1 MDKIIK
7 FEIMQNLKGDEN
19 MEKLILIIKG
29 LGNVLI
35 NVIIDYINSRRKIS
49 EQFGQALQEL
59 KVLEEDSNACIS
71 IYDKE
76 GDKMLYSAY
85 YSKLQNLQKLIGA
98 YKHKIPEKKSNEYE
112 QLCKEIITKLK
123 IFAIVFLSDIDISQ
137 YDQEKYYYDY
147 INPDETKIQKLID
160 ELLESPI

>member
-59 KVLEEDSNACIS
+59 KVSVSYTHLTLPTNSR
-71 IYDKE
+71 
-76 GDKMLYSAY
+76 
-85 YSKLQNLQKLIGA
+85 
-98 YKHKIPEKKSNEYE
+98 
-112 QLCKEIITKLK
+112 
-123 IFAIVFLSDIDISQ
+123 V
-137 YDQEKYYYDY
+137 
-147 INPDETKIQKLID
+147 
-160 ELLESPI
+160 